1 MMPGRG
7 ENRRPKRHERQ
18 AHDMSTLSL
27 SLEEI
32 HSLALDTM
40 LANGCD
46 DANASALAD
55 IVTRAERDG
64 SHSHGLFRVPGYVKA
79 LRSGKV
85 NGKAKPKVSKKAGAV
100 VHVDGGGCFA
110 PLAQAVGLPVLAE
123 TAAET
128 GVAALSL
135 TNIHHFAALWPETE
149 FLADRGLVG
158 IACTAY
164 MPMVAPAG
172 SKEKLFGTNPISFA
186 WPRPGKPPVCY
197 DMATAAMAMGDVQ
210 IAARDGKSVPLGT
223 GLDAEG
229 NETTDPA
236 AIAEGVLLPFGGYK
250 GSAIALMVELLAAG
264 LTGESFSYEAAESD
278 NHDGGP
284 PRGGEMVIAL
294 SPALI
299 AGDGWEAHV
308 EGFMDRL
315 TGLDGVRVPGA
326 RRHVNRL
333 DTGPRSINAEL
344 VETIRGLV

>member
-1 MMPGRG
+1 M
-7 ENRRPKRHERQ
+7 N
-18 AHDMSTLSL
+18 T
-27 SLEEI
+27 
-32 HSLALDTM
+32 HSLALDEIYALAHSTM
-40 LANGCD
+40 IANGCD
-46 DANASALAD
+46 EDNANALAD

-85 NGKAKPKVSKKAGAV
+85 NGKAKPV
-100 VHVDGGGCFA
+100 VTRKTSAAIHVDGGGCFA

-123 TAAET
+123 AATET

-149 FLADRGLVG
+149 FLSDRGLVG

-197 DMATAAMAMGDVQ
+197 DMATASMAMGDVQ
-210 IAARDGKSVPLGT
+210 IAARDGKSVPPGT
-223 GLDAEG
+223 GLDADG
-229 NETTDPA
+229 NATTDPA
-236 AIAEGVLLPFGGYK
+236 EIAKGVLLPFGGYK

-264 LTGESFSYEAAESD
+264 LTGENFSYEAAEKD

-294 SPALI
+294 SPALL
-299 AGDGWEAHV
+299 AGDGWDTHAEA
-308 EGFMDRL
+308 FMERL
-315 TGLDGVRVPGA
+315 TGLEGVRLPGE
-326 RRHVNRL
+326 RRHVNRR
-333 DTGPRSINAEL
+333 DTGPRDINAEL
-344 VETIRGLV
+344 VDTIRGLG